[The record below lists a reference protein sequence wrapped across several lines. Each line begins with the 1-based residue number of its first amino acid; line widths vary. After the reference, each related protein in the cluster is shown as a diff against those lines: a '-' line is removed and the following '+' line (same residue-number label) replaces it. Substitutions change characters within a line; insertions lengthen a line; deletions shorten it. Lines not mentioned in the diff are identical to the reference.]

1 MLNTFRLSTR
11 IFLLGIAIVVLSS
24 LVFLYIYPNT
34 KAKILNSKYTE
45 TRHVVES
52 VWGILDYYAKLVDS
66 NAMSAEEGKQ
76 RALDVVRALRYE
88 KENYFWINDM
98 EPRMVMHPIKKELDG
113 QILTNSKDPNGKA
126 LFCEMVE
133 VVKRDGAGF
142 VQYYWPKPGHVQ
154 PVPKIS
160 YVKGFPK
167 WGWVIGSGIYI
178 NDVESEMR
186 QMLWIIL
193 AAIITASVGGL
204 LLVFFVARSIS
215 HPIYRVMHKLGDTAG
230 LVSSASSQVSAASQ
244 SLAEGAAQNAS
255 GLEETSA
262 TMEEMASM
270 TKLNADNANQANKI
284 MQDTS
289 LAVDDASIAMKEL
302 TQSMN
307 EISEASQ
314 ETAKIIRTIDEIA
327 FQTNLLALNAAVEAA
342 RAGETGAGFAVV
354 ADEVRNLAMRASE
367 AAKNT
372 TGLIEGTINKMKKGS
387 DAVARTNEAFEKVA
401 SGSKQIG
408 ELISGITIASQE
420 QAQGIEQINTAIA
433 EMDKV
438 IQQNAD
444 IAETAASA
452 SGEMSTQAMFMKGFV
467 QDLVTVVAGNRGPV
481 IQRGARVVK
490 DKKIRAERKQFSS
503 VAPAL
508 AARRHNAKLNNGNK
522 SLKPVSPKTDQVIHI
537 SKNSNTFDF

>member
-1 MLNTFRLSTR
+1 MNRFRLSTR
-11 IFLLGIAIVVLSS
+11 IFLLGIIIVTIFS
-24 LVFLYIYPNT
+24 LVFVYIYPKT
-34 KAKILNSKYTE
+34 KKKIMNGKYVE
-45 TRHVVES
+45 ARHVVES

-76 RALDVVRALRYE
+76 RALDVVRNLRYD

-98 EPRMVMHPIKKELDG
+98 EPKMVMHPIKEELDG
-113 QILTNSKDPNGKA
+113 KSLTNNKDPKGKA

-133 VVKRDGAGF
+133 VVKKEGAGF
-142 VQYYWPKPGHVQ
+142 VEYYWPKPGHDQ

-167 WGWVIGSGIYI
+167 WGWIIGSGIYVD
-178 NDVESEMR
+178 DVESEMQ

-193 AAIITASVGGL
+193 GAVIVATVGGL
-204 LLVFFVARSIS
+204 LLVFFMARSIS
-215 HPIYRVMHKLGDTAG
+215 RPIYRVLAKLGDSAG
-230 LVSSASSQVSAASQ
+230 LVSSASSQVSVASQ
-244 SLAEGAAQNAS
+244 SLADGAVQHAS

-262 TMEEMASM
+262 TMEQMASM
-270 TKLNADNANQANKI
+270 TRLNADNANQANKI
-284 MQDTS
+284 MNDMS
-289 LAVDDASIAMKEL
+289 LAVDDACIAMKEL

-372 TGLIEGTINKMKKGS
+372 TGLIEGTVNKMKNGS
-387 DAVARTNEAFEKVA
+387 NVVARTNEAFEKVA
-401 SGSKQIG
+401 AGSKKIG
-408 ELISGITIASQE
+408 ELMNGVTIASQE
-420 QAQGIEQINTAIA
+420 QAQGIAQINTAIA
-433 EMDKV
+433 EMDTV
-438 IQQNAD
+438 IQQNAG

-452 SGEMSTQAMFMKGFV
+452 SGEMNTQATYMKGFV
-467 QDLVTVVAGNRGPV
+467 QELVTVVEGNKGSAV
-481 IQRGARVVK
+481 KQRGARVK
-490 DKKIRAERKQFSS
+490 DEKSRAERKQSSS
-503 VAPAL
+503 VSPGP
-508 AARRHNAKLNNGNK
+508 AARRHNAKLNNGNRN
-522 SLKPVSPKTDQVIHI
+522 LKPVSPKTDEETPT
-537 SKNSNTFDF
+537 SDNTNLFDF